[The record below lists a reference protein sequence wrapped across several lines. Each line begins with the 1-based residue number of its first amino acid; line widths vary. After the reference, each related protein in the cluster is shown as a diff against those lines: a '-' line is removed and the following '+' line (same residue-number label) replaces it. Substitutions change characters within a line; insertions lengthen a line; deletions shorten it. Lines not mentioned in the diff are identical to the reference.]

1 MLPSTISHLAMLH
14 FDRDFTI
21 VLIFLVATEGKVKY
35 FVVYEFLGDLRE
47 FERYSLCFRCS
58 LFGCIYYTQN
68 GLFVPTQNAEL
79 RFFYRS
85 KSRHDS
91 VVVVARV

>member
-1 MLPSTISHLAMLH
+1 MLPSTISHLATLH
-14 FDRDFTI
+14 FDSDFFF
-21 VLIFLVATEGKVKY
+21 VLSFFGCDRNKVKY

-58 LFGCIYYTQN
+58 LFGCIYYTKN

-79 RFFYRS
+79 RFFYR
-85 KSRHDS
+85 
-91 VVVVARV
+91 